1 MGPGKLMGGG
11 GGGGTQN
18 SWIAWKKGV
27 VWNSICLCLP
37 HCLGLSVHLPVSLSL
52 VGVCP
57 SIRLGN
63 CGSAL
68 LASSVPSR
76 RQQPGGDAQED
87 PPCAGPSPKD
97 CLAPPPAPPQ
107 DPMTGVCGL
116 LRFGSL
122 TKLAD
127 WAAEKRGVVRGSV
140 SSLRLALQ
148 SVLCP
153 VTPGGSV
160 RRGRP
165 TLDTGGESTPHFSF
179 SPVIPSS
186 RLWSACGCST

>member
-1 MGPGKLMGGG
+1 MDSLE
-11 GGGGTQN
+11 
-18 SWIAWKKGV
+18 KGRGLEFHL
-27 VWNSICLCLP
+27 SLP
-37 HCLGLSVHLPVSLSL
+37 SSLSWL
-52 VGVCP
+52 VCP
-57 SIRLGN
+57 SACVFVSGGCLSIHPSWKLWLRPSVLFCPQPTDSSQGAMPRKTRPAPAPPLGI
-63 CGSAL
+63 
-68 LASSVPSR
+68 ASP
-76 RQQPGGDAQED
+76 
-87 PPCAGPSPKD
+87 
-97 CLAPPPAPPQ
+97 PPPAPPQ

-153 VTPGGSV
+153 VTPGRSV

-165 TLDTGGESTPHFSF
+165 TLDTGGESAPHFSF

-186 RLWSACGCST
+186 RLCSVCGCST